1 MKLAADS
8 EIENAANFM
17 IDGDSGDARG
27 TARGGKAHACGLR

>member
-17 IDGDSGDARG
+17 IDGDSGEARG
-27 TARGGKAHACGLR
+27 TARGKAHACGLR

>member
-17 IDGDSGDARG
+17 IDGDSP
-27 TARGGKAHACGLR
+27 GGKRARVGCVDVGGKV